1 MELKVVVIRLLKS
14 PLGLLVLGLSVVLA
28 FIAVFVGHL
37 PILVVLPLFCIIAL
51 IDILVLIQTKAGIQ
65 SVVAESNRERQERDA
80 RILGGIAAARK
91 RLSLL
96 RLPEGPVKTAIERLI
111 YVGGLYLEET
121 VKGKDRDP
129 LVEDAIL
136 SSLEIVDE
144 YLHRLDVMKSGSWL
158 TGQDADSAAE
168 AELTAHTAEILQRS
182 VDEVYRRLEVQQE
195 EKQHIAS
202 GDLLS

>member
-14 PLGLLVLGLSVVLA
+14 PLGLLVLGLSMVLA
-28 FIAVFVGHL
+28 CIAVFVGHL
-37 PILVVLPLFCIIAL
+37 PVLVVLPLFCIIAL

-65 SVVAESNRERQERDA
+65 SVVAETNRERQERDA

-96 RLPEGPVKTAIERLI
+96 RLPEGPVKTAIDRLI

-144 YLHRLDVMKSGSWL
+144 YIHRLDIIKNEDRLTDKGSDRVSE
-158 TGQDADSAAE
+158 T
-168 AELTAHTAEILQRS
+168 ELTAHTAEILQRS

-195 EKQHIAS
+195 EKQHLAR